1 MTDILASCLR
11 SNFKFEPIL
20 KWRTNVFKMSL
31 PDFFLEQFTTSE
43 VDRPAAG
50 KAYLLDLD
58 GPYKLCEH

>member
-1 MTDILASCLR
+1 
-11 SNFKFEPIL
+11 
-20 KWRTNVFKMSL
+20 MSL
-31 PDFFLEQFTTSE
+31 PDLFLEQFTTSE